1 MRLTLPPRMR
11 LVLALLVLLAASLA
25 ATASAQDAPAD
36 TLVLRPGDPTLVTDW
51 LATGSQATAMK
62 LVEPMQQ
69 DVGTSTDTYT
79 VAGGRVTKVTTL
91 SVPMQGMNQRD
102 SVVVMA
108 GTLAPLTHH
117 STGGRSTVSLE
128 FMDEG
133 VVGLMTPRSGEATTV
148 MAMTDAPVFDGAW
161 TAEIIR
167 SLPFAEGYVAKVAL
181 FMAEAS
187 ADEATEIVVAVTGQE
202 TVDDRLGWTV
212 DADLGPFSMTYVV
225 DAETRDLLVTRMSP
239 QPGVA
244 IEMVPAE

>member
-1 MRLTLPPRMR
+1 MRLAL
-11 LVLALLVLLAASLA
+11 LALALLVASG
-25 ATASAQDAPAD
+25 TASAQTADGD
-36 TLVLRPGDPTLVTDW
+36 TLVLRPGDATLVTDW
-51 LATGSQATAMK
+51 MASGATTTTMK
-62 LVEPMQQ
+62 LVQPMQQ

-79 VAGGRVTKVTTL
+79 VGDGTVTKVTTL

-108 GTLAPLTHH
+108 GTLAPLTHN
-117 STGGRSTVSLE
+117 SSGGRNEVSLE

-133 VVGLMTPRSGEATTV
+133 VVGLMTPTSGEATTV

-187 ADEATEIVVAVTGQE
+187 ADEETEIVVAVTGQE
-202 TVDDRLGWTV
+202 TVNERLGWTV
-212 DADLGPFSMTYVV
+212 DADLGPFTMTYVV
-225 DAETRDLLVTRMSP
+225 DAETRDLLVTRMAP

-244 IEMVPAE
+244 IEMVPSE